1 MIHENTF
8 TNEWIQKISEDY
20 KLGKKRADPA
30 LIEKVTKAL
39 YLLECLAKTNL
50 KFIFKG
56 GTSLLLLLNEMHRFS
71 IDIDIIIEE
80 HKNKVDM
87 DIIVSEIV
95 ERSFVFTRFEENVRK
110 GNHRVPK
117 AHCKFIKFKKPE
129 VHVNM
134 PSADCILGDKLTAY
148 APNTTGIPY
157 GKNKELEI
165 IKQLFD
171 VGNLFDAMENI
182 DMVSKTFKLMAAQEL
197 VYRDEDKKYTYQ
209 DVLNDI
215 FETSRILSERGR
227 IEKEIFNHLQTGVNR
242 IKDYIFSENYILESA
257 VNSAAK
263 AAYLS
268 LLIKYNLTEVE
279 RFDKKI
285 DLRTLVITNP
295 DFNKFKTIMKFDPE
309 AYFYWYKSIEII
321 SNNIS

>member
-8 TNEWIQKISEDY
+8 TNEWIQKISEYY

-95 ERSFVFTRFEENVRK
+95 EGSAVFTRVEENVRK
-110 GNHRVPK
+110 SNHRVPK
-117 AHCKFIKFKKPE
+117 AHYKFFYVSSLDGMESYVLLDILFEKNLYADVVKNNIDCKFIKFKKPE

-134 PSADCILGDKLTAY
+134 PSCLL
-148 APNTTGIPY
+148 
-157 GKNKELEI
+157 
-165 IKQLFD
+165 
-171 VGNLFDAMENI
+171 
-182 DMVSKTFKLMAAQEL
+182 
-197 VYRDEDKKYTYQ
+197 YT
-209 DVLNDI
+209 
-215 FETSRILSERGR
+215 SPS
-227 IEKEIFNHLQTGVNR
+227 
-242 IKDYIFSENYILESA
+242 
-257 VNSAAK
+257 
-263 AAYLS
+263 
-268 LLIKYNLTEVE
+268 
-279 RFDKKI
+279 
-285 DLRTLVITNP
+285 
-295 DFNKFKTIMKFDPE
+295 
-309 AYFYWYKSIEII
+309 
-321 SNNIS
+321 